1 MRSRLRGLAL
11 VAPLGLGLTLA
22 ATSSS
27 ASACQCGYPRPYL
40 YLGDGNQIPADEGG
54 IQWSGPHRW
63 PLQEGRVQLESM
75 DDDGNWVREEFTA
88 REHGPEIVAIVPHR
102 PWRKRYRISIRDFL
116 HEAWDDPRRSGLSEP
131 LGPQPIVVVEE
142 LSRSDLTLDGSTPI
156 DLRAAAPSITST
168 QALTLAGSCSRMIR
182 AASVRV
188 EATLPPALDPFA
200 GYLLVETYVD
210 GIRWAP
216 HSSLC
221 GEFPAGRNR
230 FFGAEPLGVDV
241 VYSECPGPIDA
252 RERMAE
258 PSYRAPNGLSYLGVA
273 PGEHQVQ
280 MVVSSPDGRFR
291 LASQTVRVRLDC
303 GGASASGGDAEPSDL
318 SSEIETSVAA
328 ASPASP
334 PAHPA
339 GSRGCSIGDPERP
352 ASPVTLLLCVALC
365 VRSRARS
372 QSRR

>member
-1 MRSRLRGLAL
+1 MLSRLRGLAL

-40 YLGDGNQIPADEGG
+40 YLGDGNQIPAGEGG

-63 PLQEGRVQLESM
+63 PLQEGRVLLESM

-88 REHGPEIVAIVPHR
+88 REYGPEIVKIVPHR
-102 PWRKRYRISIRDFL
+102 SWRKRFRISIRDFL

-142 LSRSDLTLDGSTPI
+142 FSRSDRTLDGSTPI
-156 DLRAAAPSITST
+156 ELRAAAPSIAST
-168 QALTLAGSCSRMIR
+168 QVATLAGSCSRMIR

-188 EATLPPALDPFA
+188 EATLPPALEPFA

-216 HSSLC
+216 HSSVC

-230 FFGAEPLGVDV
+230 FFAEEPLGVDV

-252 RERMAE
+252 RERMNE

-303 GGASASGGDAEPSDL
+303 GGAPESGGEP
-318 SSEIETSVAA
+318 EIETSVAA

-352 ASPVTLLLCVALC
+352 ASPVALLLCGVLL
-365 VRSRARS
+365 VRRRARAD
-372 QSRR
+372 R